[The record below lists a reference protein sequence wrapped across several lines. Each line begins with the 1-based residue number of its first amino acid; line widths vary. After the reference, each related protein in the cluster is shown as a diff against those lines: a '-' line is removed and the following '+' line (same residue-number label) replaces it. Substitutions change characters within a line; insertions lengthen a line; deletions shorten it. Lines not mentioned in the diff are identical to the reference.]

1 MTGFRKSLALL
12 LVGIALA
19 ACQPSAPKAKHAE
32 APAAGFANPLAVKP
46 DEKTP
51 LDAYLAKPE
60 SVYGW
65 KLVSTIP
72 GDGYQ
77 AFVLE
82 LTSQT
87 WRKPEEVDR
96 PVWTHWMT
104 VVKPTEVASDKALLI
119 IGGGDNGDPA
129 PTKASDRSVRIA
141 RETKSV
147 VVSLG
152 MVPNQPLIFWDSK
165 DRKREEDD
173 LIAYTRVKHFTTKDD
188 EWLVRLAMVKSGIK
202 AMDAT
207 QEFMKSADGGGVA
220 IKQFVVS
227 GGSKR
232 GWTTWLVGATDERVI
247 GIMPLVID
255 ALNSEKITKH
265 HFEVLGFFAP
275 SLGDYVNHGLFP
287 HKIGTPE
294 YEAVLDIEDP
304 YNYRRRARLTIPKF
318 VVNASGDQFFLPDNS
333 QFYYGE
339 LPAEKR
345 LRYVENARHNLEE
358 TDAQDSMLAWYQSVI
373 TGGKR
378 PEYSWTKAAD
388 GTLTVKSVETPK
400 EVKLWQA
407 HNPKTR
413 DFRVEHLG
421 KAYTSTVLQLQAD
434 GTYVGRVD
442 KPASGYTAF
451 FVELT
456 YDSGFSVPFK
466 FTTEVS
472 ITPDVLP
479 FKWEDAAA
487 KYPDTAPK

>member
-1 MTGFRKSLALL
+1 MTGFRKSFALF

-19 ACQPSAPKAKHAE
+19 ACQPSAPKSKHAE

-421 KAYTSTVLQLQAD
+421 KAYTSTVLQPQAD
-434 GTYVGRVD
+434 RSYVGRVD

-479 FKWEDAAA
+479 FKWEDAAV